1 MLGVELIFFRR
12 FLLPLLILGGWI
24 SVVKGQQMHAFSNL
38 EADYHVVYRWVNPF
52 FSLSPQVDI
61 MNLDAAP
68 IDKEP
73 EQQEKVKT
81 STVKQR
87 FMGRVSER
95 VYEGSEVIVGPGES
109 VGNISYSSS
118 SSPNRYRVA
127 IDRRINEH
135 YHGKPV
141 FVDTKGVKYIIDSK
155 YRKQVVE

>member
-24 SVVKGQQMHAFSNL
+24 SVVRGQQMHAFNNL
-38 EADYHVVYRWVNPF
+38 ESDYHAVYRWVDPF
-52 FSLSPQVDI
+52 FPLSPQVDI

-68 IDKEP
+68 LDKQP
-73 EQQEKVKT
+73 DQQEKVKT
-81 STVKQR
+81 STGKQH

-95 VYEGSEVIVGPGES
+95 IYEGSEVIVGPDES

-118 SSPNRYRVA
+118 SSPTRYRVA
-127 IDRRINEH
+127 IDRRIDAH

-141 FVDTKGVKYIIDSK
+141 FMDAKGVKYIIDSK